1 MNHAIVAFSDKDIM
15 RSLMNFFTT
24 ISHDGIVSMIPY
36 ASYLIWIF
44 GIIDLCT
51 SWYLYDGQL
60 KLSVMIQKIIKI
72 GAFYILVVHWSDI
85 AGAIGK
91 SFAFIGYIAGGHTAQ
106 EAATIVGTNKPD
118 KSFFNPSYVL
128 AVGDAVTT
136 NISKGYAE
144 AGSLAFGQIIMY
156 GVCWA
161 LVTLGF
167 YFMVLQLIL
176 TNIEFAIFTCL
187 AIILLPFGCIR
198 FTSFLSQ
205 RAISGVFSFG
215 IKLMIVYFLLGI
227 ISAMGDSFNAAI
239 ALNNKENGAD
249 TASLYS
255 FMLKQSLA
263 YITIGYLVWKLPN
276 LVSGMMQGGQPSLG
290 NGITPSSIAATAGA
304 VVGTTAAAVS
314 NSVHAV
320 KAGSEAGSDNTPGG
334 GGGSGGGESG
344 GGANAAGEAQ
354 KQTTA
359 TQSLMDGIGLGGAY
373 QQGKEAVGAVKDK
386 INSTPLL
393 NRNAT
398 MNQISKYQQQFPTK
412 NLAGKAAL
420 VGKMMGLASAQAT
433 LDTVKFAGNLAG
445 NIAKGTGSAILKQT
459 GPVKSFKNAYQ
470 NGTDSIM
477 RSRYQS
483 QEARSTSSGD
493 SYNRMTP
500 GYEPPPPPPAPD
512 MPPPDGML

>member
-1 MNHAIVAFSDKDIM
+1 MNPTTIQSFGQSNIM
-15 RSLMNFFTT
+15 DALMTFFTQ
-24 ISHDGIVSMIPY
+24 ISHHGIASMIPY

-60 KLSVMIQKIIKI
+60 KFTMMIQKIMKI
-72 GAFYILVVHWSDI
+72 GAFYVLVVHWSDI

-91 SFAFIGYIAGGHTAQ
+91 SFAFVGYIAGGHSAS
-106 EAATIVGTNKPD
+106 EAAKIVGANTPKQ
-118 KSFFNPSYVL
+118 SYFNPSYILTVC
-128 AVGDAVTT
+128 DNVTSNMST
-136 NISKGYAE
+136 GYAGTSGFE
-144 AGSLAFGQIIMY
+144 FGKIIMY
-156 GVCWA
+156 GICWG

-167 YFMVLQLIL
+167 YFMILQLFL
-176 TNIEFAIFTCL
+176 TNIEFAVFTCL
-187 AIILLPFGCIR
+187 AIILLPFGCLR

-215 IKLMIVYFLLGI
+215 IKMMVVYFLLGI
-227 ISAMGDSFNAAI
+227 VASLGNAFNATI
-239 ALNNKENGAD
+239 ALNDAKNSTDSA
-249 TASLYS
+249 ALYS
-255 FMLKQSLA
+255 FMLKQALA
-263 YITIGYLVWKLPN
+263 YITVGYLIWKLPN
-276 LVSGMMQGGQPSLG
+276 LVQGMMQGGSPSLG
-290 NGITPSSIAATAGA
+290 NGMTPSSIAATAGA
-304 VVGTTAAAVS
+304 VAGTAAAAVS

-320 KAGSEAGSDNTPGG
+320 KAGSEAGSDNSPGG
-334 GGGSGGGESG
+334 GGGSGAGGGEGG

-354 KQTTA
+354 KHTTA

-373 QQGKEAVGAVKDK
+373 QQGKEAVGAMKDK

-398 MNQISKYQQQFPTK
+398 MNQISKYKQQFPAK

-433 LDTVKFAGNLAG
+433 IDMAKFGGNLA
-445 NIAKGTGSAILKQT
+445 KGTAGAILKQS

-470 NGTDSIM
+470 NGTDSVM
-477 RSRYQS
+477 RSKYQS
-483 QEARSTSSGD
+483 QGARSTSSGD

-512 MPPPDGML
+512 MPPPPDGM